1 MDNLIKALAPNLAT
15 KFPELI
21 KCFWQTLHMMA
32 LTGLIAFSIGIV
44 LGVIMTITR
53 KGDILENI
61 PLWTALD
68 KIINL
73 FRSIPFIILIALLI
87 PLTRAIVGTAIGV
100 KGSIV
105 PLVFG
110 TAPFFTRQMENA
122 LAEIDR
128 GAIEAAQSVGAS
140 PLGIIFRVYL
150 KESIPGIIRGT
161 TITFV
166 SMVGLTAMAGAVG
179 GGGLGDFA
187 IRYGYQRF
195 QTDITIVTV
204 IILVLIVTIIQDLG
218 DFFSKKSLH

>member
-1 MDNLIKALAPNLAT
+1 MAELIQALLPNMVN
-15 KFPELI
+15 KVPELI

-32 LTGLIAFSIGIV
+32 LTAFFAFSIGIV

-61 PLWTALD
+61 PLWTVLD

-87 PLTRAIVGTAIGV
+87 PVTRAIVGTAIGV

-128 GAIEAAQSVGAS
+128 GAIEAAQSMGAS

-150 KESIPGIIRGT
+150 KESIPGIIRGC

-195 QTDITIVTV
+195 QTDITIITV
-204 IILVLIVTIIQDLG
+204 IILVLIVTIIQSLG
-218 DFFSKKSLH
+218 DLFSKKSLH